1 MPSYPKI
8 PKETILSAALEML
21 IEDGY
26 NAITIKTLSNK
37 LGCST
42 QPISWHFGSMEGLR
56 KALAE
61 AAYKYAS
68 EKTNMVEKNIPEE
81 FEKIGLNY
89 IDMAIDEPNLV
100 KFIFAESGGS
110 LYNGQLINAMSH
122 ECNRQILSEMSDA
135 MEIDYAHTEKY
146 MTAMVTY
153 THGLAMLIASGILK
167 DSKEELHRRFGE
179 TGVRFMISYGVAAER
194 ADMLFKKSMKGQSS
208 CQ

>member
-1 MPSYPKI
+1 MPSYPQI

-68 EKTNMVEKNIPEE
+68 KKTNMVEKNIPEE

-100 KFIFAESGGS
+100 KFISAESGRS

-122 ECNRQILSEMSDA
+122 ERNRQILSGMSDA
-135 MEIDYAHTEKY
+135 MEIDYDLTEKY

-194 ADMLFKKSMKGQSS
+194 ADMLFKTSMKGQSS